1 MIAAGLRAKLTCVDL
16 KQLSVTFVGRE
27 FDIALLKD
35 LPTETDPCG
44 ERGEFHTCVY
54 AGPIKASVALEAG
67 EMVTR
72 DSFASTGC
80 RLAKTQ
86 EPGTLFE
93 NVGVKDYD
101 ALPNR
106 SSRPSPSARL
116 AVSVFWRMGSA
127 DLNQCS
133 CRRVSPTL
141 MRTVASSET
150 PHC

>member
-16 KQLSVTFVGRE
+16 KQLSVTFVGQE

-86 EPGTLFE
+86 EPCTLFE
-93 NVGVKDYD
+93 NVGLKDYD
-101 ALPNR
+101 P
-106 SSRPSPSARL
+106 SRTAPPDHRLQRGSPSQFSGGWDR
-116 AVSVFWRMGSA
+116 
-127 DLNQCS
+127 
-133 CRRVSPTL
+133 PI
-141 MRTVASSET
+141 
-150 PHC
+150 